1 MCVWRAALFTIL
13 VAASFNLP
21 VNAVVIQSRV
31 VRRADV
37 SARSQFYLSR
47 EDVEINMQTP
57 MCQYESSVDLVFVL
71 RLKCFCYFLIQILS
85 LPLTTC
91 EALHAPLI
99 VVLLY

>member
-13 VAASFNLP
+13 VASSFNLP

-71 RLKCFCYFLIQILS
+71 RLKCFCYFLIQICC

-99 VVLLY
+99 VVLY

>member
-47 EDVEINMQTP
+47 EDVEINMQNP
-57 MCQYESSVDLVFVL
+57 DVSIRIKCGSCLCSPVEVF
-71 RLKCFCYFLIQILS
+71 
-85 LPLTTC
+85 
-91 EALHAPLI
+91 
-99 VVLLY
+99 LLFPHSNLELAAHNL